1 MSLAE
6 EARAV
11 RQRIAERL
19 AELEPLVR
27 EYNELVKL
35 AGEMGVEQRHEDEPA
50 VATGRPRGSGS
61 TGTQRRGGRR
71 ATTGGSKAAR
81 GKAGDEVGALVLEAV
96 RADPGKTVADYA
108 ELLNMSATALY
119 RPVRQLTDQGML
131 VKRVRQLF
139 PA

>member
-35 AGEMGVEQRHEDEPA
+35 AGEMGVEQPQEDEPT
-50 VATGRPRGSGS
+50 VAAGKPRGSDS
-61 TGTQRRGGRR
+61 TRTARRGGRR
-71 ATTGGSKAAR
+71 ANTGGSRAAR
-81 GKAGDEVGALVLEAV
+81 SKAGDEVGALVLEAV